1 MARILLL
8 TDDPQTRDRAASML
22 RAQGHEVVCVH
33 APAEAAR
40 SIEAAAPDLMLSD
53 CMGRPERVAMQDA
66 RTAQARGV
74 RVILMTANRAWIP
87 AMRRA
92 SLAVLEKPPSLPQL
106 RELVDQTL
114 STPGPGSSSVPSVIE
129 RSLALARGAERA
141 IAGRLLRAGGR
152 LFDRYVREYRHR
164 GLRFEIPRELST
176 PEFRARFLLHRYEVP
191 ERVLTRKH
199 IARDATVL
207 ELGGCLGVVSC
218 MVNRRLADPRRH
230 VVFEPHPLIV
240 PYLEANRARN
250 CCGFQ
255 VRQQIIARAPTA
267 SFYRRDPSIAGSSTV
282 RIGRLKIE
290 VPTTTVERVEQ
301 ETGFAF
307 DSLVIDIE
315 GGEHQFFAENTSLAE
330 RLRIAIVEFH
340 PQIIGN
346 AACAEIRDW
355 LAAAGLS
362 LRDRR
367 GRVEAW
373 LRRGCPERKP
383 A

>member
-1 MARILLL
+1 M
-8 TDDPQTRDRAASML
+8 DRTLS
-22 RAQGHEVVCVH
+22 
-33 APAEAAR
+33 APC
-40 SIEAAAPDLMLSD
+40 P
-53 CMGRPERVAMQDA
+53 GP
-66 RTAQARGV
+66 
-74 RVILMTANRAWIP
+74 P
-87 AMRRA
+87 P
-92 SLAVLEKPPSLPQL
+92 KPSL
-106 RELVDQTL
+106 R
-114 STPGPGSSSVPSVIE
+114 GRGSAIAGGVKS
-129 RSLALARGAERA
+129 A

-152 LFDRYVREYRHR
+152 FFDRYVQEYRHR

-207 ELGGCLGVVSC
+207 ELGGCLGVISC
-218 MVNRRLADPRRH
+218 LVNRRLADPRRH
-230 VVFEPHPLIV
+230 VVFEPHPLIA

-250 CCGFQ
+250 GCGFQ
-255 VRQQIIARAPTA
+255 VRQQIIARASTA
-267 SFYRRDPSIAGSSTV
+267 TFYRRDPSIAGSSTV
-282 RIGRLKIE
+282 RIGRSKIE

-315 GGEHQFFAENTSLAE
+315 GGEHQFFTENMGLTE
-330 RLRIAIVEFH
+330 RLRVAIVEFH

-346 AACAEIRDW
+346 AACAEIRDR
-355 LAAAGLS
+355 LMAAGLA

-373 LRRGCPERKP
+373 LRPV
-383 A
+383 

>member
-8 TDDPQTRDRAASML
+8 TDDPQTRDRAETML
-22 RAQGHEVVCVH
+22 RDQGHEVACVY

-53 CMGRPERVAMQDA
+53 CMGRGEFVAMQQA
-66 RTAQARGV
+66 RTAQARGI
-74 RVILMTANRAWIP
+74 RMILMTANTAWLP
-87 AMRRA
+87 VMRRA
-92 SLAVLEKPPSLPQL
+92 NLPALEKPPSLAQL
-106 RELVDQTL
+106 RELVDRTL
-114 STPGPGSSSVPSVIE
+114 STPCPGPPAKPSLMGRGS
-129 RSLALARGAERA
+129 AFARDAERA
-141 IAGRLLRAGGR
+141 IGNRLLRAGGR

-191 ERVLTRKH
+191 ERILTRKH
-199 IARDATVL
+199 IPRDATVL
-207 ELGGCLGVVSC
+207 ELGGCLGVISC
-218 MVNRRLADPRRH
+218 LVNRRLADPRRH

-255 VRQQIIARAPTA
+255 VRQQVIARASTA
-267 SFYRRDPSIAGSSTV
+267 TFYRRDPSIAGSSTV

-290 VPTTTVERVEQ
+290 VPTTTVERVER

-315 GGEHQFFAENTSLAE
+315 GGEHLFFTENMGLAQ
-330 RLRIAIVEFH
+330 RLRVAIVEFH

-346 AACAEIRDW
+346 AACAEIRDR
-355 LAAAGLS
+355 LAAAGLA

-373 LRRGCPERKP
+373 LRPG
-383 A
+383 